1 MLKVFLIFWFLQL
14 ADLGTTVAV
23 FRLGGGEQNPLVHY
37 LMAVGPVEGV
47 ILAKIVALAI
57 GVGCVMAAKHR
68 PLRVANLFFAGVVAW
83 NLSIIARLA

>member
-1 MLKVFLIFWFLQL
+1 
-14 ADLGTTVAV
+14 
-23 FRLGGGEQNPLVHY
+23 
-37 LMAVGPVEGV
+37 MAVGPVEGV